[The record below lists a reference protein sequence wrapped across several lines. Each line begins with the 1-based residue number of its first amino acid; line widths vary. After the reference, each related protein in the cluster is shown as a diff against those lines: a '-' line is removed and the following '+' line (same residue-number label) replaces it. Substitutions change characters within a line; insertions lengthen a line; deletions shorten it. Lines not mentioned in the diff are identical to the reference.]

1 MPYYSKSNIA
11 KARELDLL
19 TYLEKYEPDEFVKIS
34 SNVYSTRTH
43 DSLKTSNGMR
53 MWWSK
58 GIGGKNSVGYPMIVK
73 GMAFME
79 AV

>member
-1 MPYYSKSNIA
+1 MPYYSKSNID

-43 DSLKTSNGMR
+43 DSLKTSNGMW

-58 GIGGKNSVGYPMIVK
+58 EIGGKNAIDYLVIVR
-73 GMAFME
+73 GMAFIE